1 MSRFSYKII
10 KQCKLLVKYLT
21 LLMLSC
27 FAVNCSSVSP
37 KTIQN
42 SAPIIVS
49 ENAININ
56 IASSAELE
64 KLPHI
69 GAKTAEK
76 IIEYRERFGEF
87 RRPEHLLL
95 VGGISD
101 KRFRKMRS
109 MIKVK

>member
-1 MSRFSYKII
+1 MGNFSVKNVG
-10 KQCKLLVKYLT
+10 QCEFFVKYLI
-21 LLMLSC
+21 LLSLC
-27 FAVNCSSVSP
+27 IFVLNCSSNSP
-37 KTIQN
+37 KIVQN
-42 SAPIIVS
+42 PAPIEIS

-56 IASSAELE
+56 KANSEELQ

-76 IIEYRERFGEF
+76 IIAHREKFGDF

-95 VGGISD
+95 VAGISD
-101 KRFRKMRS
+101 KRFRNMRS